1 MIPWK
6 LYHILE
12 TLPYPRNVT
21 ISWKLYHI
29 LVRFLLCI
37 VVAIVGKRHPVF
49 EFSCDYVCI
58 FIYHTPSTHNLTIC
72 NEETIYLNK
81 IYTKYRQI
89 FYYILIQFEI
99 IFVKV
104 LLTIQFPGS
113 SSGRIVF
120 IFIMMTWRKWRK
132 LCLLPRHLLVEKAK
146 TGWCVDQSKTIV
158 RAKWWA
164 ASVPVCHLPV
174 CCSVPPTHAQSFS
187 DDCLAGW
194 PHWLATITIRITGKG
209 TSITSIA
216 SITRYHWHHHQ
227 YQMKTPTLSH
237 LYKSVGQENFLF
249 HPPTKKCNFLS
260 PPNCPIP
267 NNFFNKKNLVAPTAH
282 THSLVIVAQLARLE
296 SGQKPTSSWSFQIFY
311 FLISFLNHTEKGHWK
326 HSATSKWMAMS
337 ERVGRWKEDALWST
351 LIAIWVLL
359 VSSGWR
365 FNTVTL

>member
-1 MIPWK
+1 M
-6 LYHILE
+6 
-12 TLPYPRNVT
+12 
-21 ISWKLYHI
+21 
-29 LVRFLLCI
+29 RFLLCI

-104 LLTIQFPGS
+104 LLTIPLPGS

-164 ASVPVCHLPV
+164 ASVPPTCVLQCATYT
-174 CCSVPPTHAQSFS
+174 CSVIFRR
-187 DDCLAGW
+187 LLGW
-194 PHWLATITIRITGKG
+194 VATLVG
-209 TSITSIA
+209 
-216 SITRYHWHHHQ
+216 HHH
-227 YQMKTPTLSH
+227 
-237 LYKSVGQENFLF
+237 
-249 HPPTKKCNFLS
+249 HPHHRQRHQHHQHRQHHQISLA
-260 PPNCPIP
+260 PPPIP
-267 NNFFNKKNLVAPTAH
+267 NEN
-282 THSLVIVAQLARLE
+282 THSF
-296 SGQKPTSSWSFQIFY
+296 TSLQECRSRKFPLSPA
-311 FLISFLNHTEKGHWK
+311 N
-326 HSATSKWMAMS
+326 
-337 ERVGRWKEDALWST
+337 
-351 LIAIWVLL
+351 
-359 VSSGWR
+359 
-365 FNTVTL
+365 